1 MGWSMDCRAKII
13 SRTTLAES
21 LIPCM
26 PCGEAE
32 LLPCPA
38 SWVGGYS
45 KHLRTCLGFAHHFPN
60 WEVSL
65 PAAGRQWLG
74 LGSCCSV
81 VNIQKSCSQTGSIS
95 SPLFSLH
102 PISFLLVS

>member
-1 MGWSMDCRAKII
+1 MDCRAKIF
-13 SRTTLAES
+13 SHTTLAES

-32 LLPCPA
+32 LLPCPV
-38 SWVGGYS
+38 SWVGGFS

-60 WEVSL
+60 W
-65 PAAGRQWLG
+65 LG
-74 LGSCCSV
+74 LGSCCSA
-81 VNIQKSCSQTGSIS
+81 VNTPKSCSQIGPTS
-95 SPLFSLH
+95 SLLFSLH